1 MAAGTAALDRYIPGS
16 SAVHSADP
24 RIKTGLAVL
33 FIVALTTLPTAS
45 WLFVAGFL
53 AVAWVTV
60 LSTGISPGKILRR
73 TFIALPFVLIAAPSV
88 FTRGG
93 EPLAAWNAG
102 FITLTSTREG
112 LEFVATITLKSW
124 IAVTAAVL
132 LSATTRFMDIVAAL
146 RWFRVPELLLAV
158 VAMMYR
164 YLFLLIGEAQ
174 RMIVARR
181 ARSATTDGARSGG
194 SVRWRA
200 RVTGQ
205 MAGSLFV
212 RTFDRSERVY
222 MAMLARGYD
231 GAMFAPGQL
240 SVGRMETALAAAIL
254 VAIAA
259 AATMARLI

>member
-1 MAAGTAALDRYIPGS
+1 MSVATTALDRYIPGAS
-16 SAVHSADP
+16 VVHRADP
-24 RIKTGLAVL
+24 RVKTGITFV
-33 FIVALTTLPTAS
+33 FIVALTSLPVAE
-45 WLFVAGFL
+45 WWFIAGFFVAIWSVVF
-53 AVAWVTV
+53 ATR
-60 LSTGISPGKILRR
+60 ISPFRIYRR
-73 TFIALPFVLIAAPSV
+73 TFIALPFVLVAVPSV

-93 EPLAAWNAG
+93 DSLASWDTGLFTA
-102 FITLTSTREG
+102 TPTREG
-112 LEFVATITLKSW
+112 LEFLVTITVKSW

-132 LSATTRFMDIVAAL
+132 LSSATRYMDIVAAL

-158 VAMMYR
+158 MAMMYR

-181 ARSATTDGARSGG
+181 ARSAAIEGVKAGG

-200 RVTGQ
+200 RVAGH

-231 GAMFAPGQL
+231 GAMFAPGQR
-240 SVGRMETALAAAIL
+240 SV
-254 VAIAA
+254 
-259 AATMARLI
+259 AATDIAIFVVFAACLVSAAVAARLI

>member
-1 MAAGTAALDRYIPGS
+1 MLDRYISGS
-16 SAVHSADP
+16 SAIHNADP
-24 RIKTGLAVL
+24 RVKTGLTLL

-45 WLFVAGFL
+45 WPFIFGFL
-53 AVAWVTV
+53 AFVWAMV
-60 LSTGISPGKILRR
+60 LTTGISPARVLRR
-73 TFIALPFVLIAAPSV
+73 TFIALPFVLVAVPSV
-88 FTRGG
+88 FARSG
-93 EPLAAWNAG
+93 EPLVEWSAG
-102 FITLTSTREG
+102 FITLTPTREG
-112 LEFVATITLKSW
+112 LEFLATITLKSW

-181 ARSATTDGARSGG
+181 ARSAAIDGARDGG
-194 SVRWRA
+194 SLRWRA
-200 RVTGQ
+200 RVTGH
-205 MAGSLFV
+205 MAGSLFI
-212 RTFDRSERVY
+212 RTFDRSDRVY

-240 SVGRMETALAAAIL
+240 SIGRLEMAFALAFF

-259 AATMARLI
+259 VATLARLV

>member
-1 MAAGTAALDRYIPGS
+1 MAAGTAALDRYIPGT

-24 RIKTGLAVL
+24 RVKTGLTVL
-33 FIVALTTLPTAS
+33 FIIALTTLPTAS
-45 WLFVAGFL
+45 WLFIAGFF
-53 AVAWVTV
+53 AVAWATV
-60 LSTGISPGKILRR
+60 LTTGISPVKILRR
-73 TFIALPFVLIAAPSV
+73 TFIALPFVLVAVPSV
-88 FTRGG
+88 FSRSG
-93 EPLAAWNAG
+93 EPLAEWSTG
-102 FITLTSTREG
+102 FITLTPTQEG
-112 LEFVATITLKSW
+112 LEFVATIMLKSW

-181 ARSATTDGARSGG
+181 ARSAAIEGARSGG
-194 SVRWRA
+194 SIRWRA
-200 RVTGQ
+200 RVTGH

-240 SVGRMETALAAAIL
+240 SVGRVEIVVAVAFIAALAAA
-254 VAIAA
+254 
-259 AATMARLI
+259 ATLARLV